1 MTCFSY
7 KSIFCIVLL
16 LFSIFEVREDL
27 IDLLLLYLLL
37 PHPLLP
43 HPLLPLLLL
52 LYVRVGHVSINK
64 AVGDVVRPPLL
75 CRHMPYAVMVWTL
88 AQHFYVPTSWC
99 GRGGRS
105 IQNRL
110 FLLYTLETQLG
121 D

>member
-27 IDLLLLYLLL
+27 IYLLLLYLLL

-52 LYVRVGHVSINK
+52 LYVRVGHVYINK
-64 AVGDVVRPPLL
+64 AVGEVVRPPLL
-75 CRHMPYAVMVWTL
+75 CRHMP
-88 AQHFYVPTSWC
+88 
-99 GRGGRS
+99 
-105 IQNRL
+105 
-110 FLLYTLETQLG
+110 
-121 D
+121 

>member
-1 MTCFSY
+1 M
-7 KSIFCIVLL
+7 
-16 LFSIFEVREDL
+16 REDL

-75 CRHMPYAVMVWTL
+75 CRHMPYAVMIWTL
-88 AQHFYVPTSWC
+88 AQHFYVPTSGC